1 MKRIK
6 NKGIQVAAALLMA
19 FGATHSVASES
30 CSTKLF
36 SVTIDSQL
44 SIGDVI
50 ENLADT
56 CGLTVVVKD
65 EAARKRMNK
74 KLYYVKL
81 KNSTLKGFLNTILQD
96 NDLHYTLRGNKLT
109 ISYLITRTFKIHYIS
124 GQRIGR
130 STANV
135 TIANSQN
142 SASSTGAIGGAGA
155 NGGMNGSG
163 NATGSGQN
171 SAKTGISIESN
182 DEFQFWKTVENEIQ
196 RILIGAAD
204 GSTHYTRTGDTW
216 TGPDGQVWEYNPLAP
231 IVNPEA
237 GMITVTG
244 TERQINRVAR
254 YIHTLTKQIKQE
266 VLIDVRIIAVQFDN
280 SRTTGVDW
288 SQIYGLQN
296 FTVNTLKMAQ
306 KNVAAYS
313 FDDILGAVGRVPAHT
328 DTDEQFVQGSQPA
341 NGGMIHIAG
350 KASVNEIIKF
360 LSTQGDVK
368 AISSPRVMTLN
379 NQPALISVG
388 RELFYKIQS
397 ATTASGGGG
406 AVAAQG
412 ELVDSVFA
420 GILLDIT
427 PEIDSNG
434 MITLK
439 INPSVSETVSP
450 VSENNALRKLP
461 PDLIRR
467 QIASVVKV
475 KDGEHAILGGLITSK
490 TGFKS
495 NKVPILGD
503 IPLLEYA
510 FKHEEKIETV
520 EELVL
525 IITPHIIKN
534 SKSVSLKDLGYLKAN
549 EK

>member
-1 MKRIK
+1 MQIA
-6 NKGIQVAAALLMA
+6 IAFLMV
-19 FGATHSVASES
+19 FGLTNIVASDG

-36 SVTIDSQL
+36 SVTIDSKL
-44 SIGDVI
+44 TVGDVI
-50 ENLADT
+50 DNLADT

-65 EAARKRMNK
+65 EEAKKRMNK

-81 KNSTLKGFLNTILQD
+81 KNSTLKGFLNTILKD
-96 NDLHYTLRGNKLT
+96 NDLHYSLVGNKLQ
-109 ISYLITRTFKIHYIS
+109 ISYLITRTFRIHYIS
-124 GQRIGR
+124 GQRVGK

-142 SASSTGAIGGAGA
+142 SASSTGGVGGNS
-155 NGGMNGSG
+155 NGEDGS
-163 NATGSGQN
+163 NIS
-171 SAKTGISIESN
+171 KTGISIESN
-182 DEFQFWKTVENEIQ
+182 DEFQFWKTVETEIQ
-196 RILIGAAD
+196 RILIGASD
-204 GSTHYTRTGDTW
+204 SSTHYTRNGDTW
-216 TGPDGQVWEYNPLAP
+216 TGPDGRVWEYNPLAP

-254 YIHTLTKQIKQE
+254 YIHTLSKQIKQQ
-266 VLIDVRIIAVQFDN
+266 VLIDVRILAVQFDN

-288 SQIYGLQN
+288 AQLYTLQN
-296 FTVNTLKMAQ
+296 FTVNSLRMAQ
-306 KNVAAYS
+306 KNMAEYT
-313 FDDILGAVGRVPAHT
+313 FDAIQGITDAQFAEDTRPTSAGVVQITGRA
-328 DTDEQFVQGSQPA
+328 QVQE
-341 NGGMIHIAG
+341 
-350 KASVNEIIKF
+350 VVKF
-360 LSTQGDVK
+360 LGTQGDVK

-397 ATTASGGGG
+397 ASTASGGGG

-427 PEIDSNG
+427 PEIDTNG

-439 INPSVSETVSP
+439 INPSISETVDA
-450 VSENNALRKLP
+450 VSANNALRKIP
-461 PDLIRR
+461 PDLLRR

-490 TGFKS
+490 TGYKV
-495 NKVPILGD
+495 NKVPLLGD
-503 IPLLEYA
+503 VPLLEYA

-525 IITPHIIKN
+525 IITPHIVKN
-534 SKSVSLKDLGYLKAN
+534 AKSVSLKDLGYTKLN

>member
-1 MKRIK
+1 MKSIRK
-6 NKGIQVAAALLMA
+6 KGIRFAVAFLMA
-19 FGATHSVASES
+19 FGLTNAAVAEG

-36 SVTIDSQL
+36 SVTIDSKL
-44 SIGDVI
+44 TIGDVI
-50 ENLADT
+50 DNLADT

-74 KLYYVKL
+74 NLYYVKL
-81 KNSTLKGFLNTILQD
+81 KNSTLKGFLNTILKD
-96 NDLHYTLRGNKLT
+96 NDLHYTLTGNKLK
-109 ISYLITRTFKIHYIS
+109 ISYLITRTFRIHYIS
-124 GQRIGR
+124 GQRVGK

-142 SASSTGAIGGAGA
+142 SATSTGGVGGDAG
-155 NGGMNGSG
+155 GSG
-163 NATGSGQN
+163 SDNVS
-171 SAKTGISIESN
+171 KTGISIESN
-182 DEFQFWKTVENEIQ
+182 DEFQFWKTVETEIQ

-204 GSTHYTRTGDTW
+204 SSTHYTRTGDTW
-216 TGPDGQVWEYNPLAP
+216 TGPDGKIWEYNPLAP

-254 YIHTLTKQIKQE
+254 YIHTLSKQIKQQ
-266 VLIDVRIIAVQFDN
+266 VLIDVRILAVQFDN

-288 SQIYGLQN
+288 AQLYTLQN
-296 FTVNTLKMAQ
+296 FTVNSLRMAQ
-306 KNVAAYS
+306 KNMAEYT
-313 FDDILGAVGRVPAHT
+313 FDAIQGITDAQFAEDTRPTSAGVVQITGRA
-328 DTDEQFVQGSQPA
+328 QVQE
-341 NGGMIHIAG
+341 
-350 KASVNEIIKF
+350 VVKF
-360 LSTQGDVK
+360 LGTQGDVK

-397 ATTASGGGG
+397 ASTASGGGG

-427 PEIDSNG
+427 PEIDANG

-439 INPSVSETVSP
+439 INPSISETVDA
-450 VSENNALRKLP
+450 VSANNALRKIP
-461 PDLIRR
+461 PDLLRR

-490 TGFKS
+490 TGYKV
-495 NKVPILGD
+495 NKVPLLGD

-525 IITPHIIKN
+525 IITPHIVKN
-534 SKSVSLKDLGYLKAN
+534 AKSVSLKDLGYTKLN